1 MVEDVIADGLVVA
14 QVHRAHLVDVQV
26 LGDDRR
32 EALNVQS
39 VPKRE
44 LELFESSVLRKEEF
58 EWHWNLGMFSTSRFR
73 LRDSSAGFRLGTCK
87 SYPFLAA

>member
-32 EALNVQS
+32 EALNMQS

-44 LELFESSVLRKEEF
+44 LELFESSVARCSFAVLFPLSFYSEF
-58 EWHWNLGMFSTSRFR
+58 
-73 LRDSSAGFRLGTCK
+73 
-87 SYPFLAA
+87 

>member
-1 MVEDVIADGLVVA
+1 MSVCIIRSRLTDTCKSVNSATFLQRRHVTLDLDLGLVVVEDVIADGLVVA

-32 EALNVQS
+32 EALKIQS

-44 LELFESSVLRKEEF
+44 L
-58 EWHWNLGMFSTSRFR
+58 
-73 LRDSSAGFRLGTCK
+73 
-87 SYPFLAA
+87 